1 MDNNRRETLIRGAQQ
16 VRQAAPVLTALVL
29 GGLVGAGA
37 MMLFAPKSGKETRAN
52 LQHKGRDLKD
62 KTVGGVKD
70 AVKQAATRGQQ
81 FGDDLMGR
89 ADDLQHDGRE
99 ALAEQLGHI
108 ENAARK
114 ARKMVQP

>member
-1 MDNNRRETLIRGAQQ
+1 MDNKRREALIRGTEQLK
-16 VRQAAPVLTALVL
+16 QAAPVLTALVV

-37 MMLFAPKSGKETRAN
+37 MMLFAPRSGKETRAN
-52 LQHKGRDLKD
+52 LQRGGSELKD

-70 AVKQAATRGQQ
+70 AVKQVTSRGQQ

-99 ALAEQLGHI
+99 ALADQLGHI
-108 ENAARK
+108 ETAARK